1 MVADVTVYYITGR
14 QVGALSVPHSWCREC
29 DLTVEMARRVLA
41 EVDPG
46 GRLSFQAKPWLRHAL
61 EALRLGGWHAPVLVV
76 DGRVHSQGA
85 PLRAALRRLLAVRE
99 PQPAGALGDAP

>member
-1 MVADVTVYYITGR
+1 
-14 QVGALSVPHSWCREC
+14 
-29 DLTVEMARRVLA
+29 MARRVLA

-76 DGRVHSQGA
+76 DGRVHSQGVVPAEA